1 LHPEGAHHGTIEV
14 MLVAYDREEKPLNFV
29 VTKGEISL
37 QPKEYAG
44 AQRGGLQIHKEIDVP
59 RQYVYL
65 RTGICDLRS
74 NTAGTLGVPLTAVT
88 VPASK

>member
-1 LHPEGAHHGTIEV
+1 
-14 MLVAYDREEKPLNFV
+14 MLVAYDGEEKPLNFV
-29 VTKGEISL
+29 VTKGKISL

-44 AQRGGLQIHKEIDVP
+44 AQRRSLQIHKEIDVP

-65 RTGICDLRS
+65 RTGIYDLRS

-88 VPASK
+88 VLASK